1 MNTFD
6 FIVFMQI
13 DYSLE
18 KLQERR
24 KLLEEELQ
32 KKIESTL
39 NSESRAEEMDKML
52 LEEETRITLLS
63 KELEKIREK
72 EVHYII
78 SQTYIEVGSYNDTLL

>member
-1 MNTFD
+1 M
-6 FIVFMQI
+6 
-13 DYSLE
+13 
-18 KLQERR
+18 
-24 KLLEEELQ
+24 EEELQ

-72 EVHYII
+72 EVH
-78 SQTYIEVGSYNDTLL
+78 